1 MNTGL
6 LAFLW
11 PTLFNNDFVT
21 RYVATSLWVLN
32 MHIETLKLTNFRC
45 FGSDTATIPMA
56 QDFTA
61 FVGDNGSG
69 KTAVMY
75 ALLRL
80 FSISQEQRRLRA
92 QDFHVPMSEDS
103 PPGERSLSIEAVL
116 ALPELQEEE
125 GDHSAVPEFF
135 NQLAIDQDGHV
146 KCRIRLEARWIA
158 DGSPEGSIEENLWA
172 IRTFGTFA
180 ENDCIKIRPTERAR
194 IQMIYVPAS
203 RDGASQ
209 VSTFLRSRLWK
220 AIAWSA
226 KVKKTFESVG
236 SSLQQ
241 DFNTEPAVSVLTEAL
256 DLRWKELNAAGT
268 DTSPS
273 FSPIDGRFDEFV
285 KKVGVSFYPDE
296 SGKVR
301 PLEDLSDGQRSIFH
315 LAMTAAT
322 LDVEKNIVAG
332 KRKGFRPD
340 LIDIPALTL
349 IAIEEPENSLAPFYL
364 SRIISQI
371 AGLTSTLRAQAF
383 IASHSPSILARV
395 EPDQIR
401 HLRLVPQTRTAVV
414 NSIRMP
420 PNNEAAAKFLK
431 QAVRAYPE
439 LYFARFVVLGE
450 GASEEVI
457 LPRLAEALGLQI
469 DRSSVAVVPLGGR
482 HTNHLWRL
490 LSDLGIPYATL
501 LDLDVGRHGGAWG
514 RIKDSLEQLV
524 AIGVK
529 GDQIF
534 AQGQNMTEI
543 QLRDEIQKLGKR
555 NPQELNTKDGQD
567 WLTLLRAFNIFFSSP
582 LDIDYSMLKA
592 FPKDYQTLEEGMEG
606 PTDADA
612 RQSVLGDKGQ
622 PDLYPA
628 NDGLLRWYRYLF
640 LGRGKPST
648 HMRVLGNIRPQDLK
662 KNIPEELKAILEL
675 ISSSIPQ
682 TGVGSQG

>member
-1 MNTGL
+1 
-6 LAFLW
+6 
-11 PTLFNNDFVT
+11 
-21 RYVATSLWVLN
+21 
-32 MHIETLKLTNFRC
+32 MHLETLKLTNFRC
-45 FGSDTATIPMA
+45 FGSNTVNIPMA
-56 QDFTA
+56 ESFTA

-80 FSISQEQRRLRA
+80 FGISQEQRRLRA
-92 QDFHVPMSEDS
+92 QDFHVPVGEDS

-116 ALPELQEEE
+116 ALPELQEED

-135 NQLAIDQDGHV
+135 NQLAIDVDGHI
-146 KCRIRLEARWIA
+146 KCRIRLEAKWIA

-172 IRTFGTFA
+172 IRTFGPFA

-209 VSTFLRSRLWK
+209 VSIFLRSRLWK

-226 KVKKTFESVG
+226 KVKKTFESAG
-236 SSLQQ
+236 STLQQ
-241 DFNTEPAVSVLTEAL
+241 DFNAEPAVSALTGAL

-268 DTSPS
+268 DTTPS

-285 KKVGVSFYPDE
+285 KRVGVSFHPDE

-301 PLEDLSDGQRSIFH
+301 ALEELSDGQRSIFH

-322 LDVEKNIVAG
+322 LDVEKNVVAG
-332 KRKGFRPD
+332 KRKGFRAD
-340 LIDIPALTL
+340 LIDVPALTL

-364 SRIISQI
+364 SRIINQI

-395 EPDQIR
+395 EPEQIR
-401 HLRLVPQTRTAVV
+401 HLRLASQTRTAVA

-420 PNNEAAAKFLK
+420 SDNEAAAKFLK

-469 DRSSVAVVPLGGR
+469 DRSFVAVVPLGGR

-490 LSDLGIPYATL
+490 LNDLGIPYATL
-501 LDLDVGRHGGAWG
+501 LDLDTGRHGGAWG

-524 AIGVK
+524 EIGIR

-534 AQGQNMTEI
+534 AQGQNMNEV
-543 QLRDEIQKLGKR
+543 QLRAEMKQLGQR
-555 NPQELNTKDGQD
+555 NALDMNGKDGQA
-567 WLTLLRAFNIFFSSP
+567 WLAFLRSFNIFFSSP

-592 FPKDYQTLEEGMEG
+592 FPKDYQKLEEGMDG
-606 PTDADA
+606 PTNVDA

-622 PDLYPA
+622 QDLYPA
-628 NDGLLRWYRYLF
+628 NDELLRWYQYLF

-648 HMRVLGNIRPQDLK
+648 HMRVLGNVKPQDLK
-662 KNIPEELKAILEL
+662 RNMPEELRAILGL

-682 TGVGSQG
+682 TDVSSRG